1 MLETFRS
8 LHGLSPDEITPD
20 EYARAEQLVAEKFS
34 TDEWLYRVP

>member
-1 MLETFRS
+1 VETFRA
-8 LHGLSPDEITPD
+8 LHGLNEGEITPE